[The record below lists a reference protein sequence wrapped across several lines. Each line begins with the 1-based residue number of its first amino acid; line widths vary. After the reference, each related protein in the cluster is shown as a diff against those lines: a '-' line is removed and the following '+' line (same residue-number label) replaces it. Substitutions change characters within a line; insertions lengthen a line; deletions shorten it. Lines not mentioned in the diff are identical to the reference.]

1 MLTFYLE
8 VYKNEGA
15 KLVSINITINLHTC
29 IDFNNKVMLT
39 TFEYKHFVKWEVI
52 LPNCK
57 VTYG

>member
-29 IDFNNKVMLT
+29 IDFNK
-39 TFEYKHFVKWEVI
+39 KS
-52 LPNCK
+52 C
-57 VTYG
+57 